1 MVIGTLQV
9 TKFGLAVNAVLL
21 MGMEYLCRFALNC
34 VGLTIGQV
42 VARQLFAISVSL
54 ESFGKLTCLPR
65 RRRAPN
71 TVLYLISLIRKSTH
85 KHIGDVLMRRFAQ
98 KQARRVV
105 AGLCHLLFQIRA
117 RGLCPEGFVIAR
129 V

>member
-71 TVLYLISLIRKSTH
+71 TVLYLISLIRKTPH
-85 KHIGDVLMRRFAQ
+85 KHIGDALMRRFAQ
-98 KQARRVV
+98 KQTKQVPYSEDFLKIRRW
-105 AGLCHLLFQIRA
+105 A
-117 RGLCPEGFVIAR
+117 RGEQEA
-129 V
+129 